1 MILHKF
7 KFYYLLRAVG
17 KGLEVQGATVDGR
30 CFTLAW
36 WWLGAGGGWGG
47 TRLKIVSILHTHFI

>member
-47 TRLKIVSILHTHFI
+47 Y

>member
-7 KFYYLLRAVG
+7 KMHYLLRAVG
-17 KGLEVQGATVDGR
+17 KGLEVQGAAVNGR

-36 WWLGAGGGWGG
+36 WWLGGGG
-47 TRLKIVSILHTHFI
+47 TTLKIVSILHTHFI

>member
-7 KFYYLLRAVG
+7 KIYYLLRAVG

-36 WWLGAGGGWGG
+36 WWLGGS